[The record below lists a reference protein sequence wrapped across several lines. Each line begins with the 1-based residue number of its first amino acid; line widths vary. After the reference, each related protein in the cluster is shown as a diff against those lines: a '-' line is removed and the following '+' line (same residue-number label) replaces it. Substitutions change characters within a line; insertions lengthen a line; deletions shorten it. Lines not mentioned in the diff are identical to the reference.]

1 MLKSRLAGTLAIV
14 AFAGM
19 AACADD
25 GVDDD
30 SIIMEDTITTTDTEM
45 MEVPVQVTDT
55 AVVQTEI
62 EIDTMID
69 VDTIDDPM

>member
-1 MLKSRLAGTLAIV
+1 MLKSRLAGALAIM

-19 AACADD
+19 AACGDADL
-25 GVDDD
+25 DDD

-45 MEVPVQVTDT
+45 MDVPVEVTDT
-55 AVVQTEI
+55 MIERTEI
-62 EIDTMID
+62 DIDTMID